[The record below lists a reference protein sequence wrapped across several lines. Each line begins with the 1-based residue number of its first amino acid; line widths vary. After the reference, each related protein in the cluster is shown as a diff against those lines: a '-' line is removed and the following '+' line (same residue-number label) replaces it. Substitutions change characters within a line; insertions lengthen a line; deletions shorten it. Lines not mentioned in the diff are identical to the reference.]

1 MVPSACSDECAR
13 GAEGEAKAACAISK
27 PRPGPRSTLAQAHAP
42 HRYTSQK
49 EISACLCGAS
59 WPSSHPMTGSMRPMT
74 GSMRPMTGSMRSMTG
89 SRRSMHTPGARR
101 AAS

>member
-42 HRYTSQK
+42 HR
-49 EISACLCGAS
+49 
-59 WPSSHPMTGSMRPMT
+59 
-74 GSMRPMTGSMRSMTG
+74 
-89 SRRSMHTPGARR
+89 RRSPR
-101 AAS
+101 ACVAHLGHLRTQ